1 MFFKSFN
8 PPLRESQ
15 DSGMVQASPEFAA
28 MSYIISFP
36 VLAIVIAAYL
46 LTASGGSMFLDGDAY
61 SMTLASGAEM
71 TLRGGDFFVIAGLG
85 ALFLEMLKAARPGRS
100 TIVDH
105 ILSTAVFVVAL
116 VCFLL
121 VAEAGTATFFLLT
134 LMALIDV
141 VAGFSISLFAAR
153 RDFSVGSDR

>member
-1 MFFKSFN
+1 
-8 PPLRESQ
+8 
-15 DSGMVQASPEFAA
+15 
-28 MSYIISFP
+28 MSYVLSFP
-36 VLAIVIAAYL
+36 VLAIVIAVYL
-46 LTASGGSMFLDGDAY
+46 LAASGGGMLLDGDAY

-71 TLRGGDFFVIAGLG
+71 TLRGGDFFMIAGLF

-100 TIVDH
+100 AVLDH
-105 ILSTAVFVVAL
+105 ILSTIVFVVAL

-121 VAEAGTATFFLLT
+121 VDFAGTSTFFLLT

-153 RDFSVGSDR
+153 RDFSVESER